1 MSSIKDISVRFAKC
15 AWSYMFNLYT
25 SVVAHIVFN
34 YRMWQI
40 KPPAA
45 LGLMCCYLCVW
56 IMSAAN
62 YADSMTTSRRKMLS
76 TETNSAIYRTA
87 AMKLKDQKAN
97 HQSRVKLRRQSS
109 STPVKTSGVN
119 VVTAE
124 EMRSMLPTWR
134 SCHCF
139 QCVPIGCGNQ
149 TWASLFQSAELNVA
163 THITWFLSQ
172 HLRYLFSAT
181 AKGTFSSYKMGL
193 PQLTRIS
200 TMVTHDGLQYK
211 HMYHAAWVM
220 RLRNQPFDINEGPV
234 FPRTLFG
241 GIAQFL
247 DFDEINM
254 VSLTHSFMRL
264 YVKSQMNELRCM
276 KITDASDLSDMF
288 YMMLDIISD
297 ISKYSL
303 LASSDQRCQ
312 FHIEVRE
319 GIKTSGQSKYSD
331 KTLCLLAG
339 MDRVYKCIIE
349 QQVDTFRQNNQG
361 RYAVILWNIFWTMAA
376 VLVQPAND
384 GLILWWALVVEVSFD
399 AFARDWL
406 EDTERFLFANNQLL
420 YVPTI
425 AFAVG
430 LPIIEQDL

>member
-1 MSSIKDISVRFAKC
+1 
-15 AWSYMFNLYT
+15 
-25 SVVAHIVFN
+25 
-34 YRMWQI
+34 
-40 KPPAA
+40 
-45 LGLMCCYLCVW
+45 
-56 IMSAAN
+56 
-62 YADSMTTSRRKMLS
+62 
-76 TETNSAIYRTA
+76 
-87 AMKLKDQKAN
+87 
-97 HQSRVKLRRQSS
+97 
-109 STPVKTSGVN
+109 
-119 VVTAE
+119 
-124 EMRSMLPTWR
+124 
-134 SCHCF
+134 
-139 QCVPIGCGNQ
+139 
-149 TWASLFQSAELNVA
+149 
-163 THITWFLSQ
+163 
-172 HLRYLFSAT
+172 
-181 AKGTFSSYKMGL
+181 
-193 PQLTRIS
+193 
-200 TMVTHDGLQYK
+200 
-211 HMYHAAWVM
+211 M
-220 RLRNQPFDINEGPV
+220 RLRNQPFDVNEGPV

-247 DFDEINM
+247 DFDEINI

-406 EDTERFLFANNQLL
+406 EVTERFFFANNQLL

-430 LPIIEQDL
+430 LPIIEQEL

>member
-1 MSSIKDISVRFAKC
+1 
-15 AWSYMFNLYT
+15 
-25 SVVAHIVFN
+25 
-34 YRMWQI
+34 
-40 KPPAA
+40 
-45 LGLMCCYLCVW
+45 
-56 IMSAAN
+56 MSAAN

-124 EMRSMLPTWR
+124 EMRSMSPTWR

-200 TMVTHDGLQYK
+200 TMVTHNGLQHK
-211 HMYHAAWVM
+211 DMYHAAWVM

-288 YMMLDIISD
+288 RMMLDTISD
-297 ISKYSL
+297 IN
-303 LASSDQRCQ
+303 QGCQ
-312 FHIEVRE
+312 FRIQVRE
-319 GIKTSGQSKYSD
+319 GIKISGQSKYSD
-331 KTLCLLAG
+331 PTLCLLAG
-339 MDRVYKCIIE
+339 MDRTYKYVMR
-349 QQVDTFRQNNQG
+349 QQVNTFRQNNQG
-361 RYAVILWNIFWTMAA
+361 RYASILNMFRTMC
-376 VLVQPAND
+376 VVWVQSAND
-384 GLILWWALVVEVSFD
+384 G
-399 AFARDWL
+399 
-406 EDTERFLFANNQLL
+406 
-420 YVPTI
+420 
-425 AFAVG
+425 
-430 LPIIEQDL
+430 